1 MQYIYNEQM
10 KKSATTIAGQAYHEA
25 LDKYFTAKQENKVLS
40 LAELEVIAFAHI
52 DEIPGN
58 SWKLQKTA
66 ATVEDCHAKATATVT
81 KLLHNFYKEKSLYE
95 DEVAEIISTEITIDE
110 YITVNGVDI
119 PIPCTVKIDLVLR
132 MKDGKIVIVDH
143 KSKDKFT
150 DVEVLKLTSG
160 IQAITYVSVFEEFT
174 GTKVDEVWFVENK
187 YTENK
192 DKSAQLSPFILQVD
206 DDFKKLYEALLYEPL
221 RRMIEAVSNPDY
233 LYLINDS
240 DTLVDRVEIY
250 NFWLKTMIAEV
261 DDFDIDPSK
270 RELIQKRLKK
280 VRDSSVAS
288 ASPKTLKKFKTEVSQ
303 FIKYDLSNMDLTP
316 QEKIEHVLRKFG
328 AIVKVEHEFIGWSSN
343 TYLMDVSA
351 GVQVASVKK
360 HGLDLANALNVSN
373 VRFSNNLVVH
383 EGTSYLSIDFSKKR
397 EKDLLFEPSDLVGYA
412 IPIGRDNF
420 GNVIVWD
427 YANNSTPHALVCG
440 ATGSGKSV
448 CINSTAHYSVLAGI
462 EDILIFD
469 PKFEFTGL
477 HGLNGIRVINEIE
490 DIELEMAILVE
501 EMNRRVKDKIS
512 KLKVVI
518 VDEFADAVAQSRKG
532 RELGKDKSLEENLR
546 ILVQKGRSLGYRV
559 LAATQR
565 ASTKVITGDAKA
577 NFPVQICFR
586 VPKIIDSKVVLDE
599 PGAECL
605 AGHGDGLIKSPQYPD
620 IVRFQGYYKS

>member
-1 MQYIYNEQM
+1 
-10 KKSATTIAGQAYHEA
+10 
-25 LDKYFTAKQENKVLS
+25 
-40 LAELEVIAFAHI
+40 
-52 DEIPGN
+52 
-58 SWKLQKTA
+58 
-66 ATVEDCHAKATATVT
+66 
-81 KLLHNFYKEKSLYE
+81 
-95 DEVAEIISTEITIDE
+95 
-110 YITVNGVDI
+110 
-119 PIPCTVKIDLVLR
+119 
-132 MKDGKIVIVDH
+132 
-143 KSKDKFT
+143 
-150 DVEVLKLTSG
+150 
-160 IQAITYVSVFEEFT
+160 
-174 GTKVDEVWFVENK
+174 
-187 YTENK
+187 
-192 DKSAQLSPFILQVD
+192 
-206 DDFKKLYEALLYEPL
+206 
-221 RRMIEAVSNPDY
+221 
-233 LYLINDS
+233 
-240 DTLVDRVEIY
+240 
-250 NFWLKTMIAEV
+250 
-261 DDFDIDPSK
+261 
-270 RELIQKRLKK
+270 
-280 VRDSSVAS
+280 
-288 ASPKTLKKFKTEVSQ
+288 
-303 FIKYDLSNMDLTP
+303 
-316 QEKIEHVLRKFG
+316 
-328 AIVKVEHEFIGWSSN
+328 
-343 TYLMDVSA
+343 
-351 GVQVASVKK
+351 
-360 HGLDLANALNVSN
+360 
-373 VRFSNNLVVH
+373 VH